1 MNEANIFQD
10 AVKAVLVMSAAA
22 MLFLG
27 SLGGLGFFFTD
38 KAFHAESAALSAA
51 SASAPAKDGKAPSK
65 KPARDAKPN

>member
-27 SLGGLGFFFTD
+27 ALGGLGFFFTD

-51 SASAPAKDGKAPSK
+51 SASAPAKDAKAPSK